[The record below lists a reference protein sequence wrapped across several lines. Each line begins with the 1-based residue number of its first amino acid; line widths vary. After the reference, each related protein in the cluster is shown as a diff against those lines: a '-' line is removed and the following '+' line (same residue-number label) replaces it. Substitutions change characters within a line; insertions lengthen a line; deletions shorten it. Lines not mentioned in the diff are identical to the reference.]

1 MRALI
6 SSTVLAL
13 SLCQAPAAWAQG
25 ERSCN
30 LELVTTPG
38 TISHMVTLPSG
49 ERRVDIS
56 RGVEATCGVMWVRA
70 DSASWYEGRGVLYMF
85 GNVQFRDPRRT
96 LNSERATYYQNED
109 WVRAEGSVR
118 LTDTAEGSILTGP
131 QLDYYP
137 QNEYR
142 LVERMYA
149 PQRPHIVFR
158 SGGGGADGQ
167 AFEVDADQVYI
178 YGDSLVAGSGN
189 VVAVRGDL
197 NAFGDSL
204 HFDTGREELWLLGNP
219 LVEAQGTNLE
229 GDTILVLLEAEQVR
243 EIQSWPHGSARADG
257 VGLAAPYL
265 RMFVEA
271 EEVTRTVA
279 SAGAPERTGAVDSAG
294 RAPWARSESNEYILV
309 ADSID
314 ILRPGGSLEQV
325 IAVGRARAN
334 TREMV
339 EPTDSL
345 LGTDW
350 LVGDTITG
358 YFTAVEA
365 PSESQDAELDRLV
378 ATGSARAL
386 YHVRD
391 ETAGAPANRQ
401 AALNYVI
408 GRVVTLQLE
417 GGTVAGAEVILG
429 TGLYLEPLP
438 VATNGDSAAVVP
450 RPAAND
456 STAVPPDTTMTRG
469 SRT

>member
-1 MRALI
+1 ML
-6 SSTVLAL
+6 TLC
-13 SLCQAPAAWAQG
+13 LCQASAAWAQG
-25 ERSCN
+25 ERTCS
-30 LELVTTPG
+30 LELITTPG

-70 DSASWYEGRGVLYMF
+70 DSASWYEGRGILYMF
-85 GNVQFRDPRRT
+85 GNVQFRDPSRT

-109 WVRAEGSVR
+109 WVRAEGNVR
-118 LTDTAEGSILTGP
+118 LTDTAEGSTLTGP

-137 QNEYR
+137 QNEFR

-158 SGGGGADGQ
+158 SGSGEAAGQ
-167 AFEVDADQVYI
+167 AFEVDADRVHI
-178 YGDSLVAGSGN
+178 YGDSLIAGSGN
-189 VVAVRGDL
+189 VVAVRGEL

-204 HFDTGREELWLLGNP
+204 HFDTALEELWLLGDP
-219 LVEAQGTNLE
+219 RVEAQGTNLE
-229 GDTILVLLEAEQVR
+229 GDTVLVLLEAEQVR
-243 EIQSWPHGSARADG
+243 EIHSWPNGSARGDG

-265 RMFVEA
+265 RMFVEE

-279 SAGAPERTGAVDSAG
+279 SAGAAERTGVVDSAG

-314 ILRPGGSLEQV
+314 ILRPGGSLQQV
-325 IAVGRARAN
+325 IAVQRARAN

-339 EPTDSL
+339 EPADSL

-358 YFTAVEA
+358 YFTAAEA
-365 PSESQDAELDRLV
+365 SGAGQDAELERLV
-378 ATGSARAL
+378 ASGSARAL

-391 ETAGAPANRQ
+391 DPAGADPALQ
-401 AALNYVI
+401 EAALNYVI
-408 GRVVTLQLE
+408 GRIVTLQLE
-417 GGTVAGAEVILG
+417 GGAVQGAEVILG

-438 VATNGDSAAVVP
+438 AATNGDSTLVVP
-450 RPAAND
+450 EVAPND
-456 STAVPPDTTMTRG
+456 SSAVPPDTTITLGAR
-469 SRT
+469 S